1 MQNSMYSAL
10 FGALSNEHRMNS
22 IANNLANVNT
32 TGYKRDM
39 LSFKDTFAMYA
50 HDEIMEPMVNLR
62 SKKLFPEPQHLSRT
76 RIAQAQ
82 TDFDQ
87 GSVKVTGD
95 PFDVA
100 ISGKGFFKVRSP
112 QGDFY
117 TRNGHFRMTG
127 EGMLITEQGYP
138 VLGNGGEITLPDGDT
153 VTIANRIQSPSVR
166 GNPIAGPFL
175 VIIVVGKYPE
185 AKGYAPLMRFGQYT
199 VDVFLQKTDSAGN
212 PMLDDKGGNV
222 AAAQIIGKRL
232 AEKAKAVGVEKV
244 AFDRAGFAY
253 HGRVK
258 ALADAAREAGLQF

>member
-32 TGYKRDM
+32 TGFKRDM

-50 HDEIMEPMVNLR
+50 HDQIMEPMVNLR

-82 TDFDQ
+82 VDFDQ
-87 GSVKVTGD
+87 GSLKVTGA
-95 PFDVA
+95 PLDVA
-100 ISGKGFFKVRSP
+100 ISGNGFFKIRTP

-138 VLGNGGEITLPDGDT
+138 VLGNGGEVTLPDG
-153 VTIANRIQSPSVR
+153 VKNFTIAENGDIYGDGQAMGSIDLVEVDNPLGLEKLGSNMYRPRVGSDVR
-166 GNPIAGPFL
+166 EVESNSYMVQGFLEISNVNPVYEMVNMIEAQRQFEAYAK
-175 VIIVVGKYPE
+175 VMQTTEAIDKETITKVG
-185 AKGYAPLMRFGQYT
+185 R
-199 VDVFLQKTDSAGN
+199 S
-212 PMLDDKGGNV
+212 
-222 AAAQIIGKRL
+222 R
-232 AEKAKAVGVEKV
+232 
-244 AFDRAGFAY
+244 
-253 HGRVK
+253 
-258 ALADAAREAGLQF
+258 

>member
-138 VLGNGGEITLPDGDT
+138 VLGNGGEITLPDG
-153 VTIANRIQSPSVR
+153 VKNFTIAENGDIYGDGQAMGSIDLVEVSDPLGLEKLGSNMYRPRVGTQVEEVESTSYMIQGFLEVSNV
-166 GNPIAGPFL
+166 NPVYEMVNMIEAQRQFEAYAK
-175 VIIVVGKYPE
+175 VMQTTEAIDKETINKVG
-185 AKGYAPLMRFGQYT
+185 
-199 VDVFLQKTDSAGN
+199 
-212 PMLDDKGGNV
+212 
-222 AAAQIIGKRL
+222 
-232 AEKAKAVGVEKV
+232 
-244 AFDRAGFAY
+244 RA
-253 HGRVK
+253 R
-258 ALADAAREAGLQF
+258 

>member
-1 MQNSMYSAL
+1 MYSAL

-32 TGYKRDM
+32 TGFKRDM

-50 HDEIMEPMVNLR
+50 HDQIMEPMVNLR

-82 TDFDQ
+82 VDFDQ
-87 GSVKVTGD
+87 GSLKVTGA

-100 ISGKGFFKVRSP
+100 ISGNGFFKVRTP

-138 VLGNGGEITLPDGDT
+138 VLGNGGEVTLPDG
-153 VTIANRIQSPSVR
+153 VKNFTIAENGDIYGDGQAMGSIDLVEVD
-166 GNPIAGPFL
+166 NPLGLEKLGSNMYRPRVGSDVQEVESKSYMVQGFL
-175 VIIVVGKYPE
+175 EVSNVNPVYEMVNMIEAQRQFEAYAKVMQTTEAIDKETITKVG
-185 AKGYAPLMRFGQYT
+185 R
-199 VDVFLQKTDSAGN
+199 S
-212 PMLDDKGGNV
+212 
-222 AAAQIIGKRL
+222 R
-232 AEKAKAVGVEKV
+232 
-244 AFDRAGFAY
+244 
-253 HGRVK
+253 
-258 ALADAAREAGLQF
+258 

>member
-50 HDEIMEPMVNLR
+50 HDQIMEPMVNLR

-82 TDFDQ
+82 VDFEQ
-87 GSVKVTGD
+87 GSLKVTGSSL
-95 PFDVA
+95 DVA
-100 ISGKGFFKVRSP
+100 ISGNGFFKVRTP

-117 TRNGHFRMTG
+117 TRNGHFRLTG

-138 VLGNGGEITLPDGDT
+138 VLGNGGEITLPAGVDNF
-153 VTIANRIQSPSVR
+153 TIAENGDIYGDGAGMGSIDLVEVN
-166 GNPIAGPFL
+166 NPLALEKLGSNLYRPRNGVDFEEMEGSSYMVQGFL
-175 VIIVVGKYPE
+175 EVSNVNPVYEMVNMIETQRQFEAYAKVMQTTEALDKETISKVG
-185 AKGYAPLMRFGQYT
+185 
-199 VDVFLQKTDSAGN
+199 
-212 PMLDDKGGNV
+212 
-222 AAAQIIGKRL
+222 
-232 AEKAKAVGVEKV
+232 
-244 AFDRAGFAY
+244 RA
-253 HGRVK
+253 R
-258 ALADAAREAGLQF
+258 